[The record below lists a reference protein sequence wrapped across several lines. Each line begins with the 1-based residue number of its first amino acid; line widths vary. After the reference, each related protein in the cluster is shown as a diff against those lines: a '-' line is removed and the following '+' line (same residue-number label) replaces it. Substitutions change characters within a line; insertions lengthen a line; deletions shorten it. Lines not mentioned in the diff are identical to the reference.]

1 MIEGSAG
8 ILRAVALCLCLL
20 FSQPAESTLPPER
33 PPAVENECTKAYPL
47 VGGHAPSMDVVDPA
61 TAIAQC
67 NGVVLPT
74 SLVAYYVELDSWKDL
89 AVVELEA
96 LENKQ
101 PTFWEKWG
109 ERLGWAAVGAGV
121 VATGALFQTGS

>member
-1 MIEGSAG
+1 MNAVLLAG
-8 ILRAVALCLCLL
+8 FLL
-20 FSQPAESTLPPER
+20 APPER
-33 PPAVENECTKAYPL
+33 PPAVDNECTKAYAL

-74 SLVAYYVELDSWKDL
+74 SLTAYYIELDSWKDL
-89 AVVELEA
+89 AVVEMEQLEA
-96 LENKQ
+96 QQ

-109 ERLGWAAVGAGV
+109 ERAQWITVGI
-121 VATGALFQTGS
+121 ATGITIYALADPS